1 MTEDGNPERPSAV
14 SRREQNSSAATAVRD
29 AVASNSRLSRTGRLV
44 PEGLDEAMVRSV
56 VDAFYRAARMDDIV
70 GPIFNRVIPDEDWPA
85 HLDKIERFWS
95 AMLLGTGGYEG
106 RPMSKHVAIP
116 DLADEHFERWLELF
130 KETVEAICPLEVAA
144 LFVDRAE
151 RVAHSLR
158 LGLAQHRGR
167 DSIGIGIMRAGSRLA

>member
-1 MTEDGNPERPSAV
+1 MIEDSNSERPSAARPTEPR
-14 SRREQNSSAATAVRD
+14 SAAATAVRD
-29 AVASNSRLSRTGRLV
+29 AVATNARLSRSGRLV

-56 VDAFYRAARMDDIV
+56 VDAFYRAARLDEIV

-95 AMLLGTGGYEG
+95 AMLLGTGAYEG
-106 RPMSKHVAIP
+106 RPMAKHVVIP
-116 DLADEHFERWLELF
+116 DLADEHFARWLALF
-130 KETVEAICPLEVAA
+130 KETVETICPPDVAA

-167 DSIGIGIMRAGSRLA
+167 DSIGIGIMRAGDA

>member
-1 MTEDGNPERPSAV
+1 MIEDSEPKRPSADRPTE
-14 SRREQNSSAATAVRD
+14 SSSAAPIIRD
-29 AVASNSRLSRTGRLV
+29 ATATSARLSRTGRLV
-44 PEGLDEAMVRSV
+44 PEGLDEPMVRGV
-56 VDAFYRAARMDDIV
+56 VDAFYRAARLDDIV
-70 GPIFNRVIPDEDWPA
+70 GPIFNRVIPEEEWPA

-106 RPMSKHVAIP
+106 RPMAKHVVIP
-116 DLADEHFERWLELF
+116 DLGDEHFARWLALF
-130 KETVEAICPLEVAA
+130 KETVDVICPAEVAA

-167 DSIGIGIMRAGSRLA
+167 DRIGIGIMRAGAL